1 MAGTRKGL
9 APCAVNV
16 SRVARTTGWMQ
27 PIPRLPTPTATVMP
41 VCSRAGSG
49 LASRAARVWA

>member
-9 APCAVNV
+9 APCAVSV

-27 PIPRLPTPTATVMP
+27 PMPRLPTPTATVMP
-41 VCSRAGSG
+41 ACTRAGSA
-49 LASRAARVWA
+49 LVSSAARV